1 MRKNTGSQFKYTS
14 KGNNSTAD
22 VTELSGDVEGRGLL
36 VWKDVEVRKTENID
50 TKITHYT
57 KSECMQGCN
66 VHKVKCWIKWF

>member
-36 VWKDVEVRKTENID
+36 VWKDVEVRKRIILTP
-50 TKITHYT
+50 
-57 KSECMQGCN
+57 KSHIIQNLNAC
-66 VHKVKCWIKWF
+66 KVVMSIR

>member
-36 VWKDVEVRKTENID
+36 AWKDVEVRKMEKID
-50 TKITHYT
+50 TKITHVQNLMHARLL
-57 KSECMQGCN
+57 CP
-66 VHKVKCWIKWF
+66 F